1 MRPKTLKQS
10 IMLAV
15 ALLIVA
21 SATVISQIVAHRYG
35 QSLVRAATARAENIA
50 HNLALDAAD
59 KVLINDLVA
68 LQKLLDDQ
76 MAVESGLV
84 YLFVSKGG
92 RIITHTFS
100 DGVPVHLIDANLP
113 IHPNIGHLEK
123 LITQNGE
130 HILDVAWPIFDGKAG
145 ILRLGLSEEPFRKQV
160 AGLWVKMSL
169 TTAVIVVIALFVSH
183 LLINRLTRPL
193 IKLTEAAE
201 EIDEGALDSQVDI
214 EGREEVTKLVRAFNA
229 MLSRIQKHTKQL
241 KEYNVRL
248 ERKNQELD
256 RAHRQLQTSFSIS
269 QKIASLPG
277 LNPICRFLLRTL
289 RDIVEC
295 SDMNIL
301 VFNGTERRID
311 FTTPQGISS
320 FGSET
325 YDGVYD
331 ALIKNLGMTV
341 IRKADISNLNLPEL
355 FAGANQIALFP
366 IRYHDLLLGA
376 MIVVCPGDCRCV
388 RHELDIVT
396 MILNQTAGAIHR
408 ANIHEEEIR
417 DLRLRVEAD
426 TGFSG
431 LVGKDPKMH
440 VVFKLIEDVAP
451 TDATVLI
458 QGESGTGKELVAR
471 AIHDRSHRSGSPFIV
486 INCSAYPS
494 TLLESELFGHE
505 KGAFTGA
512 LRRKRGKFERADG
525 GTVFLDEI
533 GEIDPAA
540 QTKLLRVLQQQ
551 SIDRLGGD
559 RSIKVNVRI
568 LAATNKNLL
577 EEVHRGTFREDLF
590 YRLNVIPIQLPP
602 LRDRRK
608 DIHRLARYFLARF
621 AKEQEKPI
629 NGFRSEA
636 MKRLFDYSWPGNV
649 RELENTIEHAVVLAK
664 ESLIGPNDLPV
675 LVTAAVTPPD
685 TAAEHSLLH
694 SEEKQIKKVLD
705 ECEWNKT
712 EAARRLGI
720 SRSTLYEKLK
730 KYRIM
735 DPTVH

>member
-1 MRPKTLKQS
+1 MRPKTLKHS
-10 IMLAV
+10 IMLAI
-15 ALLIVA
+15 ALLMVA
-21 SATVISQIVAHRYG
+21 SATVVSQIAAHRYS
-35 QSLVRAATARAENIA
+35 QSLVQAATAGAKNIA
-50 HNLALDAAD
+50 HSLALDAAD

-76 MAVESGLV
+76 MAAESGLV

-92 RIITHTFS
+92 NIITHTFS
-100 DGVPVHLIDANLP
+100 DGMPVHLIDANFP
-113 IHPNIGHLEK
+113 IHPTGGHVEK

-145 ILRLGLSEEPFRKQV
+145 ILRLGLSEEPLRRQV
-160 AGLWVKMSL
+160 ADLWLKMSL
-169 TTAVIVVIALFVSH
+169 TTLVIVLISLFVSH
-183 LLINRLTRPL
+183 LLVTRLTRPL
-193 IKLTEAAE
+193 IKLTDAAQ
-201 EIDEGALDSQVDI
+201 EIDEGMLDNQVEV
-214 EGREEVTKLVRAFNA
+214 EGGEEVTQLVRAFNA
-229 MLSRIQKHTKQL
+229 MLSRIQKYTKQL
-241 KEYNVRL
+241 KEYNDRL
-248 ERKNQELD
+248 ERKNEELD

-277 LNPICRFLLRTL
+277 LDPMCRFLLGTL
-289 RDIVEC
+289 KDIVEC
-295 SDMNIL
+295 RELSLL
-301 VFNGTERRID
+301 VFNSAERRITLATPKD
-311 FTTPQGISS
+311 FQS

-325 YDGVYD
+325 YDDVYD
-331 ALIKNLGMTV
+331 ALTRYTEMSI
-341 IRKADISNLNLPEL
+341 IRQTDISKLHLPEPL
-355 FAGANQIALFP
+355 DRSNQIALFP
-366 IRYHDLLLGA
+366 IRYHDMSLGA
-376 MIVVCPGDCRCV
+376 MIVTCPGDCRCV

-396 MILNQTAGAIHR
+396 MILNQAAGAIHR

-431 LVGKDPKMH
+431 LVGKDPKMQ

-471 AIHDRSHRSGSPFIV
+471 AIHDQSHRHGSPFVV

-551 SIDRLGGD
+551 TIDRLGGG

-577 EEVHRGTFREDLF
+577 EEVHRGAFREDLF

-602 LRDRRK
+602 LKDRQK
-608 DIHRLARYFLARF
+608 DIHLLARHFLAQF
-621 AKEQEKPI
+621 SQEQDKPI
-629 NGFRSEA
+629 SGFRSEA
-636 MKRLFDYSWPGNV
+636 MKRLLDYSWPGNV

-664 ESLIGPNDLPV
+664 DALIDPKDLPS
-675 LVTAAVTPPD
+675 LVTAAATPPD
-685 TAAEHSLLH
+685 PKAIRSIMH
-694 SEEKQIKKVLD
+694 SEEYLIQKVLS
-705 ECEWNKT
+705 ECAWNKT

-730 KYRIM
+730 KYQIM
-735 DPTVH
+735 DSTVH

>member
-1 MRPKTLKQS
+1 MRPKTLKRS

-21 SATVISQIVAHRYG
+21 SATGISQIVAHRYG
-35 QSLVRAATARAENIA
+35 QSLVRAATTRAENIA
-50 HNLALDAAD
+50 HNLALIAAD

-76 MAVESGLV
+76 MAAESGLV

-92 RIITHTFS
+92 SVITHTFG
-100 DGVPVHLIDANLP
+100 DGMPVRLIDANLP
-113 IHPNIGHLEK
+113 LHPNSGHLEK
-123 LITQNGE
+123 LITQDGE

-145 ILRLGLSEEPFRKQV
+145 ILRLGLSEEPLRRQV
-160 AGLWVKMSL
+160 ADLWLRMSL
-169 TTAVIVVIALFVSH
+169 TTGVIVLISLFVSH

-193 IKLTEAAE
+193 VRLTRAAE
-201 EIDEGALDSQVDI
+201 EIDAGTLDSQVDI
-214 EGREEVTKLVRAFNA
+214 EGREEITKLARAFNG
-229 MLSRIQKHTKQL
+229 MLLRIQTYTKQL

-248 ERKNQELD
+248 ERKNLELD

-269 QKIASLPG
+269 QKLASLPG
-277 LNPICRFLLRTL
+277 LNPICQFLLRTL
-289 RDIVEC
+289 TGIVEC
-295 SDMNIL
+295 REMSLL
-301 VFNGTERRID
+301 VFNSAERRITLATARALQSVD
-311 FTTPQGISS
+311 
-320 FGSET
+320 SET
-325 YDGVYD
+325 YDDVYD
-331 ALIKNLGMTV
+331 ALARHTEMSIIGQAD
-341 IRKADISNLNLPEL
+341 IRKLHLPEPL
-355 FAGANQIALFP
+355 DRSNQIALFP
-366 IRYHDLLLGA
+366 IRYHDMSLGA
-376 MIVVCPGDCRCV
+376 LIVTCPGDCRCV

-396 MILNQTAGAIHR
+396 MILNQAAGAIHR
-408 ANIHEEEIR
+408 AKIHEEEIR

-431 LVGKDPKMH
+431 LVGKDPSMQ

-451 TDATVLI
+451 TDTTVLI
-458 QGESGTGKELVAR
+458 QGESGTGKELVAQ
-471 AIHDRSHRSGSPFIV
+471 AIHDKSHRHGSPFVI

-525 GTVFLDEI
+525 GTVFMDEI

-551 SIDRLGGD
+551 TINRLGGG
-559 RSIKVNVRI
+559 RSMKVNVRI

-602 LRDRRK
+602 LRDRRR
-608 DIHRLARYFLARF
+608 DIHLLARHFLAKF
-621 AKEQEKPI
+621 AHEQDKPI
-629 NGFRSEA
+629 SGFRSDA
-636 MKRLFDYSWPGNV
+636 MKRLLDYSWPGNV

-664 ESLIGPNDLPV
+664 GALIEPKDLPAPV
-675 LVTAAVTPPD
+675 AAATTSPD
-685 TAAEHSLLH
+685 PKAVRSIVH
-694 SEEKQIKKVLD
+694 SEENLIQKVLR
-705 ECEWNKT
+705 ECQWNKT

-730 KYRIM
+730 KYQIM